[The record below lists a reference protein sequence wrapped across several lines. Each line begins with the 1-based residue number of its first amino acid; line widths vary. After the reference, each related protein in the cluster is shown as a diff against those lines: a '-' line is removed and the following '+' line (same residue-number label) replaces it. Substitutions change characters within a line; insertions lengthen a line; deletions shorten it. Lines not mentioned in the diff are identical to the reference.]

1 MKRIL
6 QSLIS
11 LLLFPMFIYAEN
23 SQGTTEVI
31 TLTKAGQLQL
41 TLLDLETDYISSLT
55 IKGPVNGK
63 DIQYLRSGTGKLS
76 KLEELNMAD
85 VSLVADEEPYCIIT
99 NPIEGTFQHE
109 QYTYYMSD
117 KNYTE
122 YLGVNS
128 ISMASTSLYNVYSNR
143 LDGLFN
149 QSNVGKTL
157 KKVTLPHDFS
167 SIGEYAF
174 CGTSVESVIMGYPL
188 KEVCKYAF
196 NKSKIKTV
204 EADWSQLESVGSGA
218 FAYSDFEGNKDN
230 NTLDISRLDS
240 IPYEAFVGCEIKKV
254 ILSPNLWFVGNGALC
269 CSSLEE
275 ANVPSTLKYLWRNS
289 FGYDSPFFNNLPT
302 EDHVVYLGK
311 FAMCVQDR
319 LSSPTILKFKEGT
332 EYIVDDFDIKYFN
345 YEYIKGLELPSTL
358 KRIGQSA
365 FTCYGGY
372 GNELQIKSITFPEGL
387 EEIGYQ
393 AFYENENLEKVTF
406 PSTLKRIGEYAFE
419 GCGLTKVVIPEN
431 VTEIELC
438 AFYNCK
444 SLQRVEFNAKRV
456 YDGNGGHN
464 LIFGSCSSLE
474 KVTIGPKVEVI
485 PTGMC
490 RDCRQLIMIE
500 FLERDASA
508 GKLLINDEAFYSCR
522 MEEVVLPEGLDSI
535 GENAFGWCR
544 SLSSLT
550 LPNSLT
556 SIGFNAF
563 YSCTKLKELTIPK
576 NVRNICYRNHSG
588 YLGNGILE
596 GCTALEK
603 LTINCEESFVW
614 TDQRLNSLKEVT
626 LGSNTKTIT
635 DRAFYGLTT
644 IEKINLSEGVES
656 IGESAFYSCTGLTE
670 VGLKDS
676 VETIG
681 KYAFNG
687 CTRLEVLSLGKKVAS
702 IGDYA
707 FRNCS
712 NLMSAYCYAIDLPT
726 VGFSSFQNSNL
737 DNATLY
743 VPKGFKQKY
752 QQAYGWKDFK
762 NIEEFSSEAVEIVP
776 ITETEDKSFNQQM
789 NETAD
794 LSNTVIDNTYYNMDA
809 ANGDGYDA
817 TEQALVLNS
826 TTTSAQMHTVQGA
839 QVGDAAVKD
848 NFCGV
853 IFEIPAGQGTIT
865 VDAKTIGTHVL
876 NVQVGNGA
884 PTKVT
889 KSERGTVDVTYD
901 VAAATYV
908 YLYASTADG
917 NAAPIH
923 RAATVG
929 ANSVLLYGYK
939 VTIGSGT
946 GINAVTID
954 KPVDVYTLQGQKV
967 RSGVTSLSGLTKG
980 VYIIN
985 GRKVVMK

>member
-1 MKRIL
+1 M
-6 QSLIS
+6 
-11 LLLFPMFIYAEN
+11 
-23 SQGTTEVI
+23 
-31 TLTKAGQLQL
+31 
-41 TLLDLETDYISSLT
+41 
-55 IKGPVNGK
+55 
-63 DIQYLRSGTGKLS
+63 
-76 KLEELNMAD
+76 
-85 VSLVADEEPYCIIT
+85 
-99 NPIEGTFQHE
+99 
-109 QYTYYMSD
+109 
-117 KNYTE
+117 
-122 YLGVNS
+122 
-128 ISMASTSLYNVYSNR
+128 
-143 LDGLFN
+143 
-149 QSNVGKTL
+149 
-157 KKVTLPHDFS
+157 
-167 SIGEYAF
+167 
-174 CGTSVESVIMGYPL
+174 
-188 KEVCKYAF
+188 
-196 NKSKIKTV
+196 
-204 EADWSQLESVGSGA
+204 
-218 FAYSDFEGNKDN
+218 
-230 NTLDISRLDS
+230 
-240 IPYEAFVGCEIKKV
+240 
-254 ILSPNLWFVGNGALC
+254 
-269 CSSLEE
+269 
-275 ANVPSTLKYLWRNS
+275 
-289 FGYDSPFFNNLPT
+289 
-302 EDHVVYLGK
+302 
-311 FAMCVQDR
+311 
-319 LSSPTILKFKEGT
+319 
-332 EYIVDDFDIKYFN
+332 
-345 YEYIKGLELPSTL
+345 
-358 KRIGQSA
+358 
-365 FTCYGGY
+365 
-372 GNELQIKSITFPEGL
+372 
-387 EEIGYQ
+387 
-393 AFYENENLEKVTF
+393 
-406 PSTLKRIGEYAFE
+406 
-419 GCGLTKVVIPEN
+419 
-431 VTEIELC
+431 
-438 AFYNCK
+438 
-444 SLQRVEFNAKRV
+444 EFNAHHV
-456 YDGNGGHN
+456 YDGGELNSK
-464 LIFGSCSSLE
+464 IFWKCPSLE
-474 KVTIGPKVEVI
+474 KVTIGPEVEVI

-535 GENAFGWCR
+535 GEKAFGWCS

-550 LPNSLT
+550 LPNSLER
-556 SIGFNAF
+556 IGFNAF

-576 NVRNICYRNHSG
+576 NVRNICYKSNNGTLG
-588 YLGNGILE
+588 YGILE

-626 LGSNTKTIT
+626 FGSNTKTIT
-635 DRAFYGLTT
+635 DRAFSKLTT
-644 IEKINLSEGVES
+644 IEKINFSEGVES
-656 IGESAFYSCTGLTE
+656 IGESAFYSCTGLTSLSLPTTLKSIGAGAFFGCESISSPIVLPMNLKSLGSSAFKNCTNLPAITLSEELEAIGDGTFCKCTAITELTIPQKVSVIGEEAFLGCTGLTTLSLNENLKSIGNYAFYGCTGLTE
-670 VGLKDS
+670 VGLKDR

-681 KYAFNG
+681 KYAFTG
-687 CTRLEVLSLGKKVAS
+687 CTSLETLSLGQKVAS

-809 ANGDGYDA
+809 TNGDGYDA

-826 TTTSAQMHTVQGA
+826 TTSSAQMSAVQGA
-839 QVGDAAVKD
+839 EVGDAAVKD
-848 NFCGV
+848 NFSGV

-917 NAAPIH
+917 SAAPIH
-923 RAATVG
+923 RAATVS

-985 GRKVVMK
+985 GRKVVVK